1 MKTLLTTIS
10 CFLALSLFGQGI
22 LKPAEL
28 VQAEKSKGMP
38 FQTVTA
44 FDQSEGRA
52 NLGDEAPEQ
61 YDLLEMRDEVVQ
73 QLHAEQPDRITFAL
87 PSTHRSELA
96 IELVKVDL
104 FTDDFQVTDSQTE
117 SAADVDYGVH
127 YRGIIKGESGSIA
140 SLSVFEDGIMG
151 LFSPA
156 RGGNLV
162 LGQLEGKRDET
173 RYILY
178 NDKDVLE
185 RMAYDCGTPD
195 DGEGYTR
202 EELQPQAGT
211 RALSD
216 CVRFYYEVDYDIFQN
231 KGGTQG
237 ATNYVTGIANEVA
250 TLYANENINTV
261 VSEIF
266 VWSSTSPYSSSSS
279 SGMLSDFQSY
289 RNGVNGD
296 LGHLLSYQAS
306 GGIAAGFSGLCN
318 SNPDNSL
325 CFSSINSSYSQ
336 VPTYSFTIMVTT
348 HEFGHLFG
356 SRHTHACV
364 WNGNNTAID
373 GCAGSTEGS
382 CSLPGYPSNGGTIMS
397 YCHVQNVGINFNL
410 GFGPQPGNVI
420 RNRVSNASCLQACD
434 GGGGNPTCNDNELT
448 LTINLDNYPGETTW
462 SVVNSSGTT
471 VASGGPYSG
480 AGSTATEDICLP
492 NGCYDFTIFD
502 SYGDGICCAYGNGS
516 YSLTDG
522 STVLA
527 SGGSFASSETT
538 NFCVGS
544 TPPPPPPSYCGSE
557 GSNSNFEWIQRIQF
571 GSINNNS
578 GNDGGYGDY
587 TNLSTALTPGG
598 SVSVTLVPGFSSS
611 TYTEYWRLWIDYNRD
626 GDFSDA
632 GEQIGQGS
640 GTGTLSGTLS
650 VSPSATPGTTRM
662 RVAMKYNAYSTPCE
676 TFSYGEVED
685 YTVTIGTALPGENGI
700 AVVNVTGLESNDL
713 TKGAGFRI
721 FPNPAK
727 DLVNLQYRAATE
739 GKVEIELL
747 DLMGRTLQAFTDQA
761 VSGSNAFQ
769 LETNQLP
776 EGTYLIRLT
785 QNDQQ
790 HVERAVISR

>member
-1 MKTLLTTIS
+1 MKSLLTTIC
-10 CFLALSLFGQGI
+10 CFIAFSLFGQGI

-28 VQAEKSKGMP
+28 VQAEKDKGAP
-38 FQTVTA
+38 FKAVTA
-44 FDQSEGRA
+44 FDLSTERA
-52 NLGDEAPEQ
+52 DLGEEAPRQ
-61 YDLLEMRDEVVQ
+61 YDLLEMRDEIVQ
-73 QLHAEQPDRITFAL
+73 RLHAEQPEQITFAL
-87 PSTHRSELA
+87 PSTHRTELEV
-96 IELVKVDL
+96 ELVRVDL

-117 SAADVDYGVH
+117 APADVDYGVH
-127 YRGIIKGESGSIA
+127 YRGIVKGETGSVA
-140 SLSVFEDGIMG
+140 SLSVFEDGLMG
-151 LFSPA
+151 LFSSDA
-156 RGGNLV
+156 TGNLV
-162 LGQLEGKRDET
+162 LGQLEGNRNEA

-178 NDKDVLE
+178 DDRDVLQQ
-185 RMAYDCGTPD
+185 MAYDCGTPD
-195 DGEGYTR
+195 DGVGYTR
-202 EELQPQAGT
+202 EELQPQIGT

-216 CVRFYYEVDYDIFQN
+216 CIRLYYEVDYDIFQN

-306 GGIAAGFSGLCN
+306 GGIAAGFAGLCN
-318 SNPDNSL
+318 SNSDNSL
-325 CFSSINSSYSQ
+325 CYSSIGSSYSQ
-336 VPTYSFTIMVTT
+336 VPTYSFTIMVVT

-373 GCAGSTEGS
+373 GCAGATEGF

-397 YCHVQNVGINFNL
+397 YCHVQSVGINFNL
-410 GFGPQPGNVI
+410 GFGSQPGNVI

-434 GGGGNPTCNDNELT
+434 GGGGPACNDNAIT

-462 SVVNSSGTT
+462 TVVNSSGTT
-471 VASGGPYSG
+471 VASGGSYSG
-480 AGSTATEDICLP
+480 AGSTITEDLCLP

-502 SYGDGICCAYGNGS
+502 SYGDGICCSYGNGS

-527 SGGSFASSETT
+527 SGGSFGNSEAT

-557 GSNSNFEWIQRIQF
+557 GSNSSFEWIQRLQF

-611 TYTEYWRLWIDYNRD
+611 TYTEYWRLWVDYNRD
-626 GDFSDA
+626 GDFTDA

-650 VSPSATPGTTRM
+650 VSSNATPGTTRL
-662 RVAMKYNAYSTPCE
+662 RVAMKYDAYSTPCE

-685 YTVTIGTALPGENGI
+685 YTVTIGSALPGENGAPI
-700 AVVNVTGLESNDL
+700 ADATGLQSNDL

-727 DLVNLQYRAATE
+727 DLVNLQYRAADDGT
-739 GKVEIELL
+739 VEIQLL

-761 VSGSNAFQ
+761 VSGANTFQ
-769 LETNQLP
+769 LQTQQLP

>member
-1 MKTLLTTIS
+1 MKILLTTIS

-52 NLGDEAPEQ
+52 NLGEETPEQ

-73 QLHAEQPDRITFAL
+73 QLHAEQPDRITFTL

-151 LFSPA
+151 LFSPS

-162 LGQLEGKRDET
+162 LGQLEGNRNET

-216 CVRFYYEVDYDIFQN
+216 CVRLYYEVDYDIFQS

-397 YCHVQNVGINFNL
+397 YCHVQSVGINFNL

-434 GGGGNPTCNDNELT
+434 GGGGNPACNDNEVT

-462 SVVNSSGTT
+462 SVVNGSGTT

-480 AGSTATEDICLP
+480 AGSTVTEDICLP

-502 SYGDGICCAYGNGS
+502 SYGDGICCGYGNGS

-527 SGGSFASSETT
+527 SGGSFTNSETT
-538 NFCVGS
+538 NFCVS
-544 TPPPPPPSYCGSE
+544 NAPPPPISYCGSE
-557 GSNSNFEWIQRIQF
+557 GNNSNFEWIQRIQF

-650 VSPSATPGTTRM
+650 VSSSATPGTTRM
-662 RVAMKYNAYSTPCE
+662 RVAMKYNAYAAPCE

-685 YTVTIGTALPGENGI
+685 YTVTIGAALPGENGI
-700 AVVNVTGLESNDL
+700 AVADVTGLESNDL

-727 DLVNLQYRAATE
+727 DLVNLQYRAAVE

-769 LETNQLP
+769 LETSQLP

>member
-1 MKTLLTTIS
+1 
-10 CFLALSLFGQGI
+10 
-22 LKPAEL
+22 
-28 VQAEKSKGMP
+28 
-38 FQTVTA
+38 
-44 FDQSEGRA
+44 
-52 NLGDEAPEQ
+52 
-61 YDLLEMRDEVVQ
+61 
-73 QLHAEQPDRITFAL
+73 
-87 PSTHRSELA
+87 
-96 IELVKVDL
+96 
-104 FTDDFQVTDSQTE
+104 
-117 SAADVDYGVH
+117 
-127 YRGIIKGESGSIA
+127 
-140 SLSVFEDGIMG
+140 
-151 LFSPA
+151 
-156 RGGNLV
+156 
-162 LGQLEGKRDET
+162 
-173 RYILY
+173 
-178 NDKDVLE
+178 
-185 RMAYDCGTPD
+185 
-195 DGEGYTR
+195 
-202 EELQPQAGT
+202 
-211 RALSD
+211 
-216 CVRFYYEVDYDIFQN
+216 
-231 KGGTQG
+231 
-237 ATNYVTGIANEVA
+237 
-250 TLYANENINTV
+250 
-261 VSEIF
+261 
-266 VWSSTSPYSSSSS
+266 
-279 SGMLSDFQSY
+279 
-289 RNGVNGD
+289 
-296 LGHLLSYQAS
+296 
-306 GGIAAGFSGLCN
+306 
-318 SNPDNSL
+318 
-325 CFSSINSSYSQ
+325 
-336 VPTYSFTIMVTT
+336 
-348 HEFGHLFG
+348 
-356 SRHTHACV
+356 
-364 WNGNNTAID
+364 
-373 GCAGSTEGS
+373 
-382 CSLPGYPSNGGTIMS
+382 MS

-410 GFGPQPGNVI
+410 GFGPQPGKVI

-492 NGCYDFTIFD
+492 NGCYDFTILD

-700 AVVNVTGLESNDL
+700 AVGNVTGLESNDL

-747 DLMGRTLQAFTDQA
+747 DLMGRTLQSFTDQA

>member
-1 MKTLLTTIS
+1 MKNLLTTLC
-10 CFLALSLFGQGI
+10 CFLAFSLFGQSQ

-28 VQAEKSKGMP
+28 VQAQKNRGAAFEPVS
-38 FQTVTA
+38 A
-44 FDQSEGRA
+44 FDLSQRRA
-52 NLGDEAPEQ
+52 NLGAEAPQE

-87 PSTHRSELA
+87 PSTHRSGLE

-117 SAADVDYGVH
+117 TAADVDYGVH
-127 YRGIIKGESGSIA
+127 YRGIIKGASGSIA
-140 SLSVFEDGIMG
+140 SLSVFEDGVMG

-156 RGGNLV
+156 TGGNFV
-162 LGQLEGKRDET
+162 LGKLEGNRNEA

-178 NDKDVLE
+178 NDKEVLQQ
-185 RMAYDCGTPD
+185 MAYDCATPD

-202 EELQPQAGT
+202 EELQPQIGT

-216 CVRFYYEVDYDIFQN
+216 CVRLYYEVDYDIFQN

-279 SGMLSDFQSY
+279 SGMLSDFQNF

-325 CFSSINSSYSQ
+325 CFSSISSSYAQ

-373 GCAGSTEGS
+373 GCAGSTEGF
-382 CSLPGYPSNGGTIMS
+382 CPLPGFPSNGGTIMS
-397 YCHVQNVGINFNL
+397 YCHIQNVGINFNL

-434 GGGGNPTCNDNELT
+434 GGGGNPTCDDNELT

-462 SVVNSSGTT
+462 QVVNSGGTT

-480 AGSTATEDICLP
+480 AGSTVTEDLCLP

-522 STVLA
+522 TTVLA
-527 SGGSFASSETT
+527 SGGSFGSSETT

-571 GSINNNS
+571 GGIDNNS

-587 TNLSTALTPGG
+587 TNLSTSLTPGG
-598 SVSVTLVPGFSSS
+598 TVSVTLTPGFSGS

-626 GDFSDA
+626 GDFSDS

-640 GTGTLSGTLS
+640 GTGTLSGALS
-650 VSPSATPGTTRM
+650 VSSNATPGTTRM

-685 YTVTIGTALPGENGI
+685 YTVTIGSALPGENEGI
-700 AVVNVTGLESNDL
+700 TNATGLESNSLD
-713 TKGAGFRI
+713 KGAGFRI

-727 DLVNLQYRAATE
+727 DRVQLQFRAAET
-739 GKVEIELL
+739 GAVEIELL
-747 DLMGRTLQAFTDQA
+747 DLMGRTLQAFTDEA
-761 VSGSNAFQ
+761 ASGANTFQ
-769 LETNQLP
+769 LQTNRLP

-785 QNDQQ
+785 QDGQQ
-790 HVERAVISR
+790 FIERAVISR

>member
-1 MKTLLTTIS
+1 M
-10 CFLALSLFGQGI
+10 
-22 LKPAEL
+22 
-28 VQAEKSKGMP
+28 
-38 FQTVTA
+38 
-44 FDQSEGRA
+44 
-52 NLGDEAPEQ
+52 
-61 YDLLEMRDEVVQ
+61 
-73 QLHAEQPDRITFAL
+73 
-87 PSTHRSELA
+87 
-96 IELVKVDL
+96 
-104 FTDDFQVTDSQTE
+104 
-117 SAADVDYGVH
+117 
-127 YRGIIKGESGSIA
+127 
-140 SLSVFEDGIMG
+140 
-151 LFSPA
+151 
-156 RGGNLV
+156 
-162 LGQLEGKRDET
+162 
-173 RYILY
+173 
-178 NDKDVLE
+178 
-185 RMAYDCGTPD
+185 
-195 DGEGYTR
+195 
-202 EELQPQAGT
+202 
-211 RALSD
+211 
-216 CVRFYYEVDYDIFQN
+216 
-231 KGGTQG
+231 
-237 ATNYVTGIANEVA
+237 
-250 TLYANENINTV
+250 
-261 VSEIF
+261 
-266 VWSSTSPYSSSSS
+266 
-279 SGMLSDFQSY
+279 
-289 RNGVNGD
+289 
-296 LGHLLSYQAS
+296 LSYQAS
-306 GGIAAGFSGLCN
+306 DGIAAGFSGLCN

-325 CFSSINSSYSQ
+325 CFSSISSSYSQ

-373 GCAGSTEGS
+373 G
-382 CSLPGYPSNGGTIMS
+382 
-397 YCHVQNVGINFNL
+397 
-410 GFGPQPGNVI
+410 
-420 RNRVSNASCLQACD
+420 
-434 GGGGNPTCNDNELT
+434 
-448 LTINLDNYPGETTW
+448 
-462 SVVNSSGTT
+462 
-471 VASGGPYSG
+471 G
-480 AGSTATEDICLP
+480 AGSTVTEDICLP

-527 SGGSFASSETT
+527 SGGSFGSSETT

-557 GSNSNFEWIQRIQF
+557 GSNSNFEWIQRVQF

-650 VSPSATPGTTRM
+650 VSSNATPGTTRM

-685 YTVTIGTALPGENGI
+685 YTVIIGTALPGENGI
-700 AVVNVTGLESNDL
+700 AVADATGLESNDL